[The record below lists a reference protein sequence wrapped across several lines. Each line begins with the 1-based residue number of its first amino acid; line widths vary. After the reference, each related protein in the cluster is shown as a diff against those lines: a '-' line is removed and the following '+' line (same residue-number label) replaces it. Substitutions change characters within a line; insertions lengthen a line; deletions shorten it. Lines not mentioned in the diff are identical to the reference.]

1 MILHGTILDGTGA
14 PTFKGTVTIREDRIE
29 SVVPDPERRTA
40 GPKEGEAVELGSL
53 VLAPGFIDIHS
64 HGDHFLLV
72 DPGAASK
79 VRQGVTTDVIGNC
92 GYSAAPLSPA
102 LAARRAPGLERYGLL
117 PDWTSMRSYLDRLDD
132 AGPALNVA
140 ALAGHATLRARC
152 GIPDDRAA
160 DAAERATLAK
170 AAEDALSDGAF
181 GITTGVFYAP
191 GRHADAAELRALLEP
206 VRGSNRLYA
215 AHIRDE
221 GEGVVAA
228 LAEALGTAT
237 DAGVR
242 FQYSHIKAWGRE
254 NWRHRRRIVRLLE
267 EARAGG
273 LDMATDLY
281 PYTSAATDLAAGI
294 GHSGER
300 RPEVLEG
307 AVRERVARDTSW
319 PSRVRILASQAPG
332 ASGKRL
338 DEFPD
343 PATAVVAILAA
354 DPRTAAAFEE
364 LSEANLR
371 AFLGLPYAAI
381 GSDASNRDVAGPL
394 GDGRVHPRAFGT
406 FPRVLGRY
414 VRDLRLL
421 TLGEAVRRMTSLP
434 AARLGLSDR
443 GRIAAG
449 LRADLVAFDPATVAD
464 AATFRTPCRFP
475 KGIVHAWV
483 NGVAVLRD
491 GAQTAARP
499 GRVLRA

>member
-1 MILHGTILDGTGA
+1 MELHGTILDGTGA
-14 PTFKGTVTIREDRIE
+14 PAFAGTVSVRGDRIA
-29 SVVPDPERRTA
+29 SVVPDPAPERRAA
-40 GPKEGEAVELGSL
+40 GSGEAIELGTL

-102 LAARRAPGLERYGLL
+102 LAARRARGLEPFDLR
-117 PDWTSMRSYLDRLDD
+117 PDWTSMRSYLDRLAD

-140 ALAGHATLRARC
+140 ALAGHATLRAQC

-160 DAAERATLAK
+160 DAAERAALAR
-170 AAEDALSDGAF
+170 ATEAVLAEGAF

-254 NWRHRRRIVRLLE
+254 NWKHRRRIVRLLE
-267 EARAGG
+267 EARARG

-281 PYTSAATDLAAGI
+281 PYTSAATDLAAGL
-294 GHSGER
+294 GLSGER
-300 RPEVLEG
+300 RPEALAQ
-307 AVRERVARDTSW
+307 AVRTRVARDPSW
-319 PSRVRILASQAPG
+319 PSRVRILASLAPG
-332 ASGKRL
+332 ASGRRL

-343 PATAVVAILAA
+343 PAAAVVAILAA

-364 LSEANLR
+364 LSEANMR
-371 AFLGLPYAAI
+371 AFLALPYAAI

-394 GDGRVHPRAFGT
+394 GGGRVHPRAFGT

-414 VRDLRLL
+414 VRERGLL
-421 TLGEAVRRMTSLP
+421 GLEDAVRRMTSLP
-434 AARLGLSDR
+434 ASRLGLSDR

-449 LRADLVAFDPATVAD
+449 LCADLVAFDPATVAD

-491 GAQTAARP
+491 GAQTAERP
-499 GRVLRA
+499 GRVLRP